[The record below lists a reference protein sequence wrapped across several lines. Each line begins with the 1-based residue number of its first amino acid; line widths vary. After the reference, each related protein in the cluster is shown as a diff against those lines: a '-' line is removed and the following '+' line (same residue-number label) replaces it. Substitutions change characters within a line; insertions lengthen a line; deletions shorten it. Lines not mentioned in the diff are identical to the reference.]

1 MELQVGNEPMTLGSP
16 TSPKATSGA
25 QFLPGFLMGDLPAP
39 ATPQPRPF
47 SLAMPIVESTGT
59 HRGGGGG
66 GSAPQPVVPT
76 PKDKSGAPPVRS
88 IHEDLMTVGTPL
100 NAHRQSF
107 PVMQSPLSARQAATP
122 GTGVQQVCLSPAQVD
137 PFYSQGES
145 LSSDDQLDQTWVT
158 VFGFPPAS
166 ASYILLQF
174 AQYGNI
180 LKHMMASP
188 GNWMHLQY
196 QSRLQARKALSK
208 DGKVFGDAIMV
219 GVKPCIDKSVMDS
232 SEAVSSPLS
241 SSFSSS
247 ALPSTPRSAIRPLSA
262 AYRSSSNDYQVVAD
276 RQTPRKDDSFV
287 SKAMEY
293 MFGW

>member
-1 MELQVGNEPMTLGSP
+1 MTLGSP
-16 TSPKATSGA
+16 TSPKPASGA

-39 ATPQPRPF
+39 VTPQPRPF
-47 SLAMPIVESTGT
+47 SLTAPLAESTV
-59 HRGGGGG
+59 GGGG

-88 IHEDLMTVGTPL
+88 IHDDLVSVSSPL

-107 PVMQSPLSARQAATP
+107 PVMQSPLSARGASTP

-180 LKHMMASP
+180 LKHTMASP

-232 SEAVSSPLS
+232 CTTVSSPLS
-241 SSFSSS
+241 TSSS

-262 AYRSSSNDYQVVAD
+262 AYRSSSSDYHVVAD

>member
-1 MELQVGNEPMTLGSP
+1 MTLGSP
-16 TSPKATSGA
+16 TSPKPTPGA

-39 ATPQPRPF
+39 ASPQPRPF
-47 SLAMPIVESTGT
+47 SLTTPIIESTG
-59 HRGGGGG
+59 GGGGG

-88 IHEDLMTVGTPL
+88 IHDDLINVATPL
-100 NAHRQSF
+100 NTHRQSF
-107 PVMQSPLSARQAATP
+107 PVMQSPLSARGASTP
-122 GTGVQQVCLSPAQVD
+122 GVQQLCLSPAQVD

-180 LKHMMASP
+180 LKHTMASP

-232 SEAVSSPLS
+232 SAAVSSPLS
-241 SSFSSS
+241 TSFSSS
-247 ALPSTPRSAIRPLSA
+247 VLPSTPRSAIRPLSA
-262 AYRSSSNDYQVVAD
+262 AYRNSGSDYQVVAD

>member
-1 MELQVGNEPMTLGSP
+1 MELQVGTEPMTLGSP
-16 TSPKATSGA
+16 TSPKPTPGA

-47 SLAMPIVESTGT
+47 SLGTSILDSPSTP
-59 HRGGGGG
+59 RGGCGG

-88 IHEDLMTVGTPL
+88 IHDDLVTVTTPL
-100 NAHRQSF
+100 NTHRQSF
-107 PVMQSPLSARQAATP
+107 PVMASPMSARGASTP
-122 GTGVQQVCLSPAQVD
+122 GVQQGCLSPAQMD

-145 LSSDDQLDQTWVT
+145 LSSDDQLDQTWIT

-180 LKHMMASP
+180 LKHTMASP

-232 SEAVSSPLS
+232 SVAVSPALS

-247 ALPSTPRSAIRPLSA
+247 ALPSTPRSAIRPLSSA
-262 AYRSSSNDYQVVAD
+262 CRSSGREYQVVAD
-276 RQTPRKDDSFV
+276 RHTPRKDDTLV

>member
-1 MELQVGNEPMTLGSP
+1 MELQVGTEPMTLGSP
-16 TSPKATSGA
+16 TSPKPASGA

-39 ATPQPRPF
+39 ASPQPRPF
-47 SLAMPIVESTGT
+47 SLAMPILESSGA
-59 HRGGGGG
+59 GG

-76 PKDKSGAPPVRS
+76 PKDKSGAPPIRS
-88 IHEDLMTVGTPL
+88 IRDDLVTVATPL
-100 NAHRQSF
+100 SAHRQSF
-107 PVMQSPLSARQAATP
+107 PVMQSPLSARQASTP
-122 GTGVQQVCLSPAQVD
+122 GTSVQQQQQVCLSPAQVD
-137 PFYSQGES
+137 PFYSQGET
-145 LSSDDQLDQTWVT
+145 LSSDDQLDQTWIT

-180 LKHMMASP
+180 LKHTMASP

-208 DGKVFGDAIMV
+208 DGKVYGDAIMV

-232 SEAVSSPLS
+232 SEAVCSPLA
-241 SSFSSS
+241 SS

-262 AYRSSSNDYQVVAD
+262 TYRSSTSDYQVLAD

>member
-1 MELQVGNEPMTLGSP
+1 MELQVGSEPMTLGSP
-16 TSPKATSGA
+16 TSPKSTPGA

-39 ATPQPRPF
+39 ASPQPRPF
-47 SLAMPIVESTGT
+47 SLTTPIAEST
-59 HRGGGGG
+59 GGGG

-88 IHEDLMTVGTPL
+88 IHDDLINVATPL
-100 NAHRQSF
+100 STHRQSF
-107 PVMQSPLSARQAATP
+107 PVMQTPLSARGASTP
-122 GTGVQQVCLSPAQVD
+122 GVQQLCLSPAQVD

-145 LSSDDQLDQTWVT
+145 LSSEDQLDQTWVT

-180 LKHMMASP
+180 LKHTMASP

-232 SEAVSSPLS
+232 SVAVSPPLS
-241 SSFSSS
+241 TSFSSS

-262 AYRSSSNDYQVVAD
+262 AYRSSGSDYQVLAD